1 MFMKILGVVGSN
13 RKHGNT
19 SGLVKAALQAAE
31 KENADTALVFLGD
44 YSIQDCVGCE
54 GCKDTMRCVIKDD
67 MQKLYPLLLE
77 ADGIILGSPTYFYN
91 ITATMKAFID
101 RCYCFE
107 AFARDD
113 RASWVGLHEALGIKY
128 AVVIAVCE
136 QHDEADM
143 GFTAEAMIKPLEALG
158 YRIISTIKAIGYF
171 KAGEAL
177 QDERAVENARNAGKK
192 LARTISLRKEVER
205 KMQEII

>member
-1 MFMKILGVVGSN
+1 MKILGVVGSN

-91 ITATMKAFID
+91 ITATMRAICADLKRRQIG
-101 RCYCFE
+101 CF
-107 AFARDD
+107 
-113 RASWVGLHEALGIKY
+113 RAAAKTFYPGTNQVL
-128 AVVIAVCE
+128 C
-136 QHDEADM
+136 
-143 GFTAEAMIKPLEALG
+143 GFWK
-158 YRIISTIKAIGYF
+158 
-171 KAGEAL
+171 
-177 QDERAVENARNAGKK
+177 
-192 LARTISLRKEVER
+192 
-205 KMQEII
+205 

>member
-1 MFMKILGVVGSN
+1 MKILGVVGSN

-31 KENADTALVFLGD
+31 KENADTSTNFSRD
-44 YSIQDCVGCE
+44 YLIQDCVGCE
-54 GCKDTMRCVIKDD
+54 GSKDTMRCAIKDD

-91 ITATMKAFID
+91 ITSTMKAFID

-107 AFARDD
+107 AFAGDD
-113 RASWVGLHEALGIKY
+113 QASWDALHEALGIKY

-177 QDERAVENARNAGKK
+177 QDERAVEDARNAGKR
-192 LARTISLRKEVER
+192 LARTISLRKEVE
-205 KMQEII
+205 KMQQ